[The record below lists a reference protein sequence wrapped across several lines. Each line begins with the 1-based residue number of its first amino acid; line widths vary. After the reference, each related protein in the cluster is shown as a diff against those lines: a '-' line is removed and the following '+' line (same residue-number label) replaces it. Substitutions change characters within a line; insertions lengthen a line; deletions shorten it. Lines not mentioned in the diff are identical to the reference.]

1 MLWQHQLCASLILAN
16 DVWFLPTRYAYWKKK
31 LIGGGAAGR
40 MLKKSFHMKKE
51 KKNISVLL
59 SWHILIS
66 YYYSRSK
73 DGVGNAFLGPHFSI
87 KC

>member
-1 MLWQHQLCASLILAN
+1 MLWQHQLRASLILAN

-51 KKNISVLL
+51 KKKYL
-59 SWHILIS
+59 SS
-66 YYYSRSK
+66 
-73 DGVGNAFLGPHFSI
+73 AFLAYTDLLLLF
-87 KC
+87 